1 MRVQLAASWLD
12 EPAESSLVPATGGP
26 EQLALMCDGHRGNRA
41 HADKIE
47 GGRKAA
53 LTVTD

>member
-12 EPAESSLVPATGGP
+12 EPAESSLVPATGGL
-26 EQLALMCDGHRGNRA
+26 EQLALMCDGRRGNRA

-47 GGRKAA
+47 GGARRPSR
-53 LTVTD
+53 